1 MHGWSLAEW
10 VDGWMNGW
18 MVREMKSLEV
28 RRDIKKMN
36 EYRAAT
42 SLHLS
47 IFFPL
52 PPSSPPFFFFPSLG
66 SCLTPSLFLLLRYA
80 LSLPPLSPSLFL
92 SLSLSLILTRWV
104 IAAALWLDWLM
115 HSESPGRWS
124 TTNRRRREKK
134 KRVRGTIGERRAGER
149 ERERERE
156 KECTRMCVCVCVGL
170 CVHVV
175 ETPVMPFSE
184 AAASSGLILRGR
196 CPSPHQWKCSLFS
209 SLEQSCSLILYD
221 QSATSWIPA
230 RGERVDTHTHT
241 HTHTHEVTKETQI
254 GTKKNPPKKTS
265 NCSFSLSS
273 WWGPNERV
281 WLTRALL
288 RLSLPAPFF
297 FFFSRLSSASI
308 PLPFALMAFF
318 CLSVLILMMQ

>member
-1 MHGWSLAEW
+1 MEHNKQTEEG
-10 VDGWMNGW
+10 
-18 MVREMKSLEV
+18 
-28 RRDIKKMN
+28 
-36 EYRAAT
+36 
-42 SLHLS
+42 
-47 IFFPL
+47 
-52 PPSSPPFFFFPSLG
+52 
-66 SCLTPSLFLLLRYA
+66 
-80 LSLPPLSPSLFL
+80 
-92 SLSLSLILTRWV
+92 
-104 IAAALWLDWLM
+104 
-115 HSESPGRWS
+115 
-124 TTNRRRREKK
+124 EKK
-134 KRVRGTIGERRAGER
+134 KSERNDWREKSWR
-149 ERERERE
+149 EREREGERE
-156 KECTRMCVCVCVGL
+156 RVYANVCVCVCVGL

-273 WWGPNERV
+273 
-281 WLTRALL
+281 
-288 RLSLPAPFF
+288 
-297 FFFSRLSSASI
+297 
-308 PLPFALMAFF
+308 
-318 CLSVLILMMQ
+318 